1 MSFKKRPT
9 TGGRLRNNLA
19 AGFAAFNKRMAAAG
33 ANQSYPSKNPSTL
46 DLEV

>member
-1 MSFKKRPT
+1 MAFKKRPT

-19 AGFAAFNKRMAAAG
+19 AGFAAFNKRMQGSNAG
-33 ANQSYPSKNPSTL
+33 SFPSKNPSTM